1 LKNQTTSEKS
11 ENVKIRKTATKA
23 TEISEKCARGTVN
36 FLFPKILKNVFAS
49 CRAKKRRMPTGH
61 TYKIARNPSPILPN
75 PTQPTKVIRCCEQ
88 VTSGI
93 YQLANGM
100 CQLANG
106 RRKVASG
113 MGGSGGEA
121 LRQKIFVF
129 SDERSWKAH
138 ISETVVSA

>member
-1 LKNQTTSEKS
+1 MKNQTTSEKS

-36 FLFPKILKNVFAS
+36 FLFPKILKRFFAS
-49 CRAKKRRMPTGH
+49 CRAKKRMPTGH
-61 TYKIARNPSPILPN
+61 TYKIPPIPLQSPN

-113 MGGSGGEA
+113 MGGSGSEA
-121 LRQKIFVF
+121 PRQKIFVF
-129 SDERSWKAH
+129 SGERSWKAH